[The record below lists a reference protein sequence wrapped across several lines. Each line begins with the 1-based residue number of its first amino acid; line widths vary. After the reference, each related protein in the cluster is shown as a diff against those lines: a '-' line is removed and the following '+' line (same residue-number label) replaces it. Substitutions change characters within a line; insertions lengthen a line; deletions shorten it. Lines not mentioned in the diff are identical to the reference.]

1 MLTQKTLTLEES
13 NVQSKEEAV
22 GTVRPPLRMG
32 AQRYENLMECTKYVR
47 TFQII
52 GNLLL
57 NKVYF
62 MARTKRLE
70 RDLAQVDYITKQ
82 EAMTLLDVP
91 DEVFKEEWQPFLN
104 LYDVGCR
111 SPRYSKSQMYAFV
124 EYRCSIKGRPF
135 EEWNHKI

>member
-1 MLTQKTLTLEES
+1 
-13 NVQSKEEAV
+13 
-22 GTVRPPLRMG
+22 
-32 AQRYENLMECTKYVR
+32 
-47 TFQII
+47 
-52 GNLLL
+52 
-57 NKVYF
+57 

-70 RDLAQVDYITKQ
+70 RNLAQVDYITKQ

-111 SPRYSKSQMYAFV
+111 SPRYSKAQMYAFV

-135 EEWNHKI
+135 EEWHHKNCTS